1 MHDISTPA
9 QKQKTGSSALKF
21 VVLIGVVS
29 LFADMTYEGA
39 RSITGPYLAVL
50 GATGT
55 AVGIIAGFGEFAG
68 YALRLAS
75 GFLADKTKRYW
86 TLTIVGY
93 AVNLLAVPLLAV
105 AGRWETAGLLMV
117 MERVGKGVRT
127 PARDAMLSHAAS
139 GIGAGWAFGLH
150 EALDQIGAT
159 VGPLI
164 VAAVL
169 IFKGSYPFSFAVLLV
184 PAVLALST
192 LAAACLLYPRP
203 RDLEPLSSSLA
214 TKGFSGL
221 FWIYL
226 AAAACVAAGYADFSL
241 VAYHFEKA
249 GSVPDKWIP
258 IFYALAMGFD
268 GLAAVVC
275 GFWFDRKGIAVL
287 IIGALVSAF
296 FAPLVF
302 YGNFYLALA
311 GVVLWGI
318 GMGAQE
324 SILRA
329 VIAGMVEARRRGTA
343 YGVFNAGFG
352 LSWFLGS
359 MVMGMLYDFSLLSL
373 VVFSI
378 GAQLAAIPLLL
389 VIKGKVTQPR
399 G

>member
-39 RSITGPYLAVL
+39 PYLAVL